1 MKYRSEV
8 MSGQDND
15 IQFNMEND
23 QDKDYRVSV
32 YLNKVEFDALE
43 SYRNRLDQSRSDA
56 AGDLIVF
63 ALRRSPDLGWG
74 YKRG

>member
-15 IQFNMEND
+15 IQFNMEHD

-43 SYRNRLDQSRSDA
+43 AYRNRLDQSRSDA

-63 ALRRSPDLGWG
+63 ALRRNPELPWG